1 MLMEQ
6 EYTKK
11 YYKIG
16 EVAKMLSVPTSTVRY
31 WEKEFSQVKPMKNKK
46 GDRIFNIKDIE
57 TLKEIK
63 FLVHDR
69 GVKIAKAGKRLQGKT
84 GVVGTDKHKDV
95 VKRLIDLKDVLLKI
109 KENL

>member
-1 MLMEQ
+1 MEEQ
-6 EYTKK
+6 YTKK

-16 EVAKMLSVPTSTVRY
+16 EVAKLLNVPASTVRY

-46 GDRIFNIKDIE
+46 GDRIFNLKDIE

-69 GVKIAKAGKRLQGKT
+69 GVKISKAGRRLSGKAEI
-84 GVVGTDKHKDV
+84 VNADSNNEV
-95 VKRLIDLKDVLLKI
+95 VKRLIDLKEVLLKI
-109 KENL
+109 KDNL

>member
-1 MLMEQ
+1 ME
-6 EYTKK
+6 EGYTKK

-16 EVAKMLSVPTSTVRY
+16 EVAKILNVPASTVRY

-46 GDRIFNIKDIE
+46 GDRIFNLKDIE

-69 GVKIAKAGKRLQGKT
+69 GVKIAKAGRRLSGKAE
-84 GVVGTDKHKDV
+84 VVSDNRTKDV
-95 VKRLIDLKDVLLKI
+95 VKRLIELKEALLKI

>member
-1 MLMEQ
+1 ME

-16 EVAKMLSVPTSTVRY
+16 EVAKLLNVPASTVRY

-46 GDRIFNIKDIE
+46 GDRIFNLKDIE

-63 FLVHDR
+63 FL
-69 GVKIAKAGKRLQGKT
+69 
-84 GVVGTDKHKDV
+84 
-95 VKRLIDLKDVLLKI
+95 
-109 KENL
+109 